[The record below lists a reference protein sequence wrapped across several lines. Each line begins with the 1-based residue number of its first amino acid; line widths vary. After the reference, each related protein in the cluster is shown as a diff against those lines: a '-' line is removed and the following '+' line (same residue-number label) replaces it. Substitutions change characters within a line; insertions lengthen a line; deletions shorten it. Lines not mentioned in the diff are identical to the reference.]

1 MIREYVSSLK
11 LVQLLIYLLC
21 MHVFPYISRDSSAES
36 EYGYVYDVYY
46 SQAEGGHADFKVGK
60 KYSYLIRRAF
70 VKTVQRLIFVP
81 LYYQYNFHTISVY
94 QLGF

>member
-46 SQAEGGHADFKVGK
+46 SQAEGDTRILGRK
-60 KYSYLIRRAF
+60 KSIYLIRRAF

-81 LYYQYNFHTISVY
+81 LNYQYNFHTISVY